1 MRGRIVRSFVAAV
14 AVVGFFAGQLG
25 VAQAAPTPTPTPRT
39 VAEASKMVQQLDDQA
54 SEIGEKY
61 NAASD
66 AVAKAQA
73 KVDASKKAIAEQE
86 AVVDALTQQA
96 REIALT
102 QFQHRDISTTLQLFS
117 SSDPETFLS
126 QLSTV
131 NKVNQ
136 NMNDRLQQ
144 QQLEQA
150 TLADMQRLLNADLE
164 ALTAEKKRQA
174 DLKAQVDKK
183 LAETKALLARLTEEQ
198 RAALARADG
207 PSVAPGSGSYSKGSN
222 SSSGVTVSGDANER
236 AIAAAQWAI
245 SKVGNSSYV
254 WGGSGP
260 NGFDC
265 SGLMLAAYKTV
276 GVSLPHFAASQ
287 ARMGRAVSMSELK
300 PGDLLFWYSPIHHVS
315 MYIGNGQMVHAA
327 NSRLDLR
334 IQNISSYGAPFAGAR
349 RILG

>member
-1 MRGRIVRSFVAAV
+1 MRGPIVRSLVSV
-14 AVVGFFAGQLG
+14 VVVVGFLVGQLG
-25 VAQAAPTPTPTPRT
+25 TAQAVPTPTPRT
-39 VAEASKMVQQLDDQA
+39 VAEARKLVQQLDDQA
-54 SEIGEKY
+54 SEIGENY
-61 NAASD
+61 AAASD
-66 AVAKAQA
+66 AVTKAQA

-102 QFQHRDISTTLQLFS
+102 QFQHRDISTTLQLFT

-136 NMNDRLQQ
+136 NMNDQLQQ

-150 TLADMQRLLNADLE
+150 TLTDMQRALDADLE
-164 ALTAEKKRQA
+164 TLTAEKKRQA
-174 DLKAQVDKK
+174 DLKAQIDKK
-183 LAETKALLARLTEEQ
+183 LAETKALLAQLTEEQ
-198 RAALARADG
+198 RAALAQADG
-207 PSVAPGSGSYSKGSN
+207 PSVAPSSYSKGSN
-222 SSSGVTVSGDANER
+222 SSVGVTVSGEANER
-236 AIAAAQWAI
+236 ATAAAQWAI

-265 SGLMLAAYKTV
+265 SGLMMASYRTV
-276 GVSLPHFAASQ
+276 GVSLPHSSAAQ
-287 ARMGRAVSMSELK
+287 ARMGRAVSLNELR

-315 MYIGNGQMVHAA
+315 MYIGNGMMVHAA

-334 IQNISSYGAPFAGAR
+334 IQSVSSYGAPFAGAR